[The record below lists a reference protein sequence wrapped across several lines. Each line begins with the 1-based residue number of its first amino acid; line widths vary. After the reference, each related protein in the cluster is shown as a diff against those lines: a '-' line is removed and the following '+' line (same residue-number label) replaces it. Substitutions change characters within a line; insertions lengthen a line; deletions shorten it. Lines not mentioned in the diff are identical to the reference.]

1 MKHFLSNNQIKPLI
15 NIAIFA
21 ILILGFH
28 FFFRWWVHGDNKYW
42 PIEGL
47 IAPAYDF
54 LSNLLYNNSIWVLRH
69 LTNYDF
75 TVSDELRTI
84 YLGKG
89 YVGVNSGCSGLKQFL
104 QWLVLMSFFPGP
116 WKHKAWFIPMGLLI
130 IHIINVMRIT
140 MLSAYLYYEPSQTS
154 WTFAHDYL
162 LRPFFYV
169 IMFLLWVVWVEK
181 FVGKK
186 T

>member
-1 MKHFLSNNQIKPLI
+1 MKKKLTSNITPLI
-15 NIAIFA
+15 NVAIFT

-28 FFFRWWVHGDNKYW
+28 FFFRWWAYGDNKYW

-47 IAPAYDF
+47 IAPVYDF
-54 LSNLLYNNSIWVLRH
+54 LANLLYNNSIWVLHH

-75 TVSDELRTI
+75 TTSDELRTI

-89 YVGVNSGCSGLKQFL
+89 YVGVGYGCSGLKQFL
-104 QWLVLMSFFPGP
+104 QWIVLMSFFPGP
-116 WKHKAWFIPMGLLI
+116 WKHKAWFVPLGLLI

-140 MLSAYLYYEPSQTS
+140 MLSTYLHYEPSQTS

-169 IMFLLWVVWVEK
+169 VMFLLWVVWVER
-181 FVGKK
+181 FVEKK